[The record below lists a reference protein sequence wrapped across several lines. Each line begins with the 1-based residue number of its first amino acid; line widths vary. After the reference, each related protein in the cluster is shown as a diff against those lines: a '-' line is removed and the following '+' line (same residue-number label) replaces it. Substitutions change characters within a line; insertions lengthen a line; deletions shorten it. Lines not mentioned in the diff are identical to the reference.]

1 MPKLVASRMVRLYG
15 VSKKP
20 GKREEYK
27 PMPFDNDAFN
37 SVFDEAEIED
47 ILTNLLND
55 LYGHEDGCRWFLVA
69 DYGDTDE
76 DETFRIEIDQDH
88 LVDMPNFIE
97 IPNITDLID
106 VGSGVFQFFI
116 LVNGRRTEY
125 QWVISAWQGKVYYG

>member
-27 PMPFDNDAFN
+27 LMQFDNDAFN
-37 SVFDEAEIED
+37 NVFDEAEIGD
-47 ILTNLLND
+47 ILTDLVND
-55 LYGHEDGCRWFLVA
+55 LYGQEEGNRWFLIA

-76 DETFRIEIDQDH
+76 DEMFRIEIDQDP
-88 LVDMPNFIE
+88 LVDIPNFIE

-106 VGSGVFQFFI
+106 FGSGVFQFFI

-125 QWVISAWQGKVYYG
+125 QWIISEWQGKIYSG